1 MIQRIQSLYL
11 LISFGLILSLFFIP
25 FAELINETTDES
37 FQFLYRGLESGGK
50 MVFVVY
56 PVAIL
61 TAIIAF
67 VNLITI
73 FLYKRRMLQIR
84 LIVFNMICMLGL
96 VGLVFY
102 SIHNQEQAL
111 NAVVGYNIVNVFPL
125 VAFVFNFMAMQAIR
139 KDENLIRSMDRI
151 R

>member
-11 LISFGLILSLFFIP
+11 FISFGLILSLFFIP
-25 FAELINETTDES
+25 FAELIDKSGET
-37 FQFLYRGLESGGK
+37 FLFLYRGLESGGK
-50 MVFVVY
+50 MIFVIY

-73 FLYKRRMLQIR
+73 FLFKRRMLQIR

-102 SIHNQEQAL
+102 SIHNQEEAL
-111 NAVVGYNIVNVFPL
+111 NAVVGYNIVNAFPL
-125 VAFVFNFMAMQAIR
+125 VAFVFNFMAMRAIR

>member
-25 FAELINETTDES
+25 FAELINETGES
-37 FQFLYRGLESGGK
+37 FLFLYRGLETEGK

-61 TAIIAF
+61 TAIIAL
-67 VNLITI
+67 VNLVTI

-84 LIVFNMICMLGL
+84 LTVFNMICMLGL

-111 NAVVGYNIVNVFPL
+111 NAVVGYSIVNAFPL
-125 VAFVFNFMAMQAIR
+125 VAFVFNFMAMRAIR